1 MSSYWDKFF
10 LVLLFCCF
18 VLIIKNVDLKRK
30 LRSSGA
36 GAQCFTQS
44 AFLTCQELNLR
55 LDSGLAPR
63 TIQCSVFSKFSHVEV

>member
-63 TIQCSVFSKFSHVEV
+63 TIVFCVLKVLSHVEV